1 MLRRCMRDLR
11 PLRSL
16 ARVPRPISGESP
28 TFLKSR
34 SNSTK
39 ASPKSST
46 QNAAPGP
53 QGQPSQSGSNVSK
66 LVLGTLV
73 VGAAA
78 MGAHQLGYIDLE
90 FKDKKL
96 PFSLKKEDA
105 VKVYEDLKIPSE
117 QKVGQTQNV
126 SGPNTEIV
134 QEGNNEA
141 NTPKDVRNDR
151 VGAPEVPTNGDQP
164 VPAEE
169 KKSETLAHET
179 HPVPDEHGSDTK
191 MPSEDS
197 TAFELKTVPVD
208 DNESGE
214 VPHEQQT
221 DKADSTVPP
230 VQSTPTTVSTYD
242 HPTGPDVPKDL
253 TGAGAVEQK
262 SLAETYLLQ
271 DEPDVS
277 KDATVKEK
285 RSDEVIREK
294 TSEDGKIVLDI
305 IEAIH
310 AAEKKQADV
319 DAYMYSEERRK
330 LKEKYEKE
338 LKDTRARELMYA
350 EEAAILDKEL
360 KKEKLKNAAAIKEL
374 QEKAE
379 QKLQDELQRKD
390 EETSQQIEKAQEI
403 AKAELAAAVAKEK
416 ASQIEQIAEANLN
429 IDALCMAFYARS
441 EEARQSHSVHKLAL
455 GTLALEHALSSG
467 SPIRSEV
474 ELLRKSVEGID
485 KDSLLE
491 LALSSLP
498 EDVLDY
504 GSDTRIGLKQMFNSL
519 KETIRHFSLLPAG
532 GGGILAHAVAR
543 VASSIKIKGD
553 NAGDGIES
561 LINKVESLIVDG
573 DLSTAADALEKGLHG
588 TEAEEI
594 ATEWV
599 KQARKRAIAEQTLA
613 LLHACASSTTFS

>member
-1 MLRRCMRDLR
+1 
-11 PLRSL
+11 
-16 ARVPRPISGESP
+16 
-28 TFLKSR
+28 
-34 SNSTK
+34 
-39 ASPKSST
+39 
-46 QNAAPGP
+46 
-53 QGQPSQSGSNVSK
+53 
-66 LVLGTLV
+66 
-73 VGAAA
+73 
-78 MGAHQLGYIDLE
+78 MGAHQLGYIDLQ
-90 FKDKKL
+90 FRDKKF
-96 PFSLKKEDA
+96 PFSLKKEDV

-117 QKVGQTQNV
+117 QKVDQTQNV
-126 SGPNTEIV
+126 SGQNAEIV
-134 QEGNNEA
+134 QENNNEA
-141 NTPKDVRNDR
+141 HTPKGVLNDGM
-151 VGAPEVPTNGDQP
+151 GALEVPINEDQL

-169 KKSETLAHET
+169 KKSQTLAHET

-197 TAFELKTVPVD
+197 LAVEIETVPID
-208 DNESGE
+208 ANESSE

-221 DKADSTVPP
+221 DRIDSTIPP
-230 VQSTPTTVSTYD
+230 TQSTPTTVSTYD
-242 HPTGPDVPKDL
+242 HPTDPDAPKDL
-253 TGAGAVEQK
+253 SGAGAVEQK
-262 SLAETYLLQ
+262 SLAETYFLQ

-277 KDATVKEK
+277 KDATIKEK

-294 TSEDGKIVLDI
+294 TSKDGKIVLDI

-360 KKEKLKNAAAIKEL
+360 KKEKLKNAAALKEL

-441 EEARQSHSVHKLAL
+441 EETRQSHSVHKLAL

-504 GSDTRIGLKQMFNSL
+504 GSDTMMGLKQKFNSL

-532 GGGILAHAVAR
+532 GGGILAHTVAR

-553 NAGDGIES
+553 NSGDGIES
-561 LINKVESLIVDG
+561 LINKVERLIVDG
-573 DLSTAADALEKGLHG
+573 DLITAADALEQGLHG

-613 LLHACASSTTFS
+613 LLQACASSTTFS

>member
-1 MLRRCMRDLR
+1 MLRRFMRDLR

-39 ASPKSST
+39 AAPKSST

-78 MGAHQLGYIDLE
+78 MGAHQLGYIDLQ

-117 QKVGQTQNV
+117 QKVDQTQNV
-126 SGPNTEIV
+126 SVPNTEIV
-134 QEGNNEA
+134 QE
-141 NTPKDVRNDR
+141 
-151 VGAPEVPTNGDQP
+151 EVPTNGDQP
-164 VPAEE
+164 VPAKE

-179 HPVPDEHGSDTK
+179 HQVPDEHGSDTK

-197 TAFELKTVPVD
+197 PAVELKRVPID

-221 DKADSTVPP
+221 DKIDSTVPP

-242 HPTGPDVPKDL
+242 HPTDPDAPKDL
-253 TGAGAVEQK
+253 TGAVAVEQK

-271 DEPDVS
+271 DKPDVS
-277 KDATVKEK
+277 KDATIKEK
-285 RSDEVIREK
+285 RSDEVVREK
-294 TSEDGKIVLDI
+294 TYEDGKIVLDI

-504 GSDTRIGLKQMFNSL
+504 GSDTRMGLKQKFNSL

-553 NAGDGIES
+553 NSGDGIES

-573 DLSTAADALEKGLHG
+573 DLSTAVDALEQGLHG

-613 LLHACASSTTFS
+613 LLHACTSSTTFS